1 MDLMTSI
8 TCLFVKLKYAIKN
21 QLKVK
26 LKDGVQEI
34 LLRLL
39 PISNDF
45 HSKESSLICIG
56 QKGRETYGTFIT
68 FGQKGERVIIGD
80 CWKSI
85 DM

>member
-1 MDLMTSI
+1 M
-8 TCLFVKLKYAIKN
+8 
-21 QLKVK
+21 
-26 LKDGVQEI
+26 EI